1 MLMPR
6 NCVDFVEQEA
16 GPVFRREA
24 GKSFRDI
31 PRKQGRV
38 PAEGSQAV
46 VRGQTVISGTPTP
59 FKLAG
64 H

>member
-1 MLMPR
+1 MPR
-6 NCVDFVEQEA
+6 ICVDCAEQETGA
-16 GPVFRREA
+16 VIGREA

-38 PAEGSQAV
+38 PAEGSQAAIHV
-46 VRGQTVISGTPTP
+46 QTVISGTVTSSN
-59 FKLAG
+59 LAG